1 MNYMSP
7 DNPNEREVRHMKRL
21 LGVFLSMSLI
31 LVFYCAAAGAKTT
44 ITAVSAWPKT
54 TYEVQNFMK
63 FLDMLKANAE
73 KKYPGELEIVYKG
86 GPEVIPNREQVEALR
101 NGLIDMV
108 FTTDGYYVSIIPEVN
123 ALSLTTLRPWEER
136 ARGVNDLLNKL
147 HQEKANAYYLGRLGT
162 DIPFTLYL
170 TKPIKSA
177 DLTGLKIRCS
187 PTHVNFLKKL
197 GAQPLV
203 IPPPDVYTALERGVA
218 DGYVWP
224 AGLIRDWGWQEVTK
238 YIVEPSFYIAANVVL
253 VNLST
258 WQKLPPHL
266 QKLLIETEEQAEHVA
281 VERGEAHVKSEF
293 DAFKKMG
300 IQFITLPPAEAAK
313 LRDAAYSSLWDI
325 VIQKSPENGPKLKK
339 LLSGQ

>member
-1 MNYMSP
+1 MN
-7 DNPNEREVRHMKRL
+7 RL
-21 LGVFLSMSLI
+21 LKVLLLMSLI
-31 LVFYCAAAGAKTT
+31 LAFHSAAAAGKMT

-54 TYEVQNFMK
+54 TFEVQNFMK
-63 FLDMLKANAE
+63 FLEMLKANAE

-108 FTTDGYYVSIIPEVN
+108 FTTDGYYVSVIPEVN
-123 ALSLTTLRPWEER
+123 ALSLTMLRPWEER
-136 ARGVNDLLNKL
+136 AKGVNDFLNKL
-147 HQEKANAYYLGRLGT
+147 HQEKVNATYLGRMGT

-281 VERGEAHVKSEF
+281 VERGEAHVKKEF
-293 DAFKKMG
+293 EAFKKMG
-300 IQFITLPPAEAAK
+300 IQFITLSPTEGVK

-325 VIQKSPENGPKLKK
+325 VIQKSPENGPKLRKM
-339 LLSGQ
+339 LSGQ